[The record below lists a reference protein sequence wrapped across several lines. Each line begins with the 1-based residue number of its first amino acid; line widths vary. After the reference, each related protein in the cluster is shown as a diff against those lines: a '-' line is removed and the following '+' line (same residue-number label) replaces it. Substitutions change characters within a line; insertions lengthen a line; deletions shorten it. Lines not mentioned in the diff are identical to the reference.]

1 MCGRFVLE
9 SSAEAIAEYLDSEI
23 PPVFASRY
31 NIAPTTPVLA
41 RTSGSL
47 TFLRWGLVPAWAK
60 DIKLGNRMFNAR
72 AETVTEKPSFKNAF
86 KRRRCLIPASGFYEW
101 HRQDGQKQPYFC
113 HINKSLFNFAGIWER
128 WQDAEGNE
136 LQSCAILTTEAVGEM
151 QTVHHRMPVVIRDNN
166 KKDWLNHQSESTA
179 LAMDCIADLNHDFE
193 VYRVDSLVN
202 STRND
207 SSNLILPVQTSLF

>member
-9 SSAEAIAEYLDSEI
+9 SSAKAIAEYLDTEI
-23 PPVFASRY
+23 QEVFASRY

-41 RTSGSL
+41 KTSAGL

-101 HRQDGQKQPYFC
+101 HAENAVKQPYFC
-113 HINKSLFNFAGIWER
+113 HINQSLFSFAGIWEQ
-128 WQDAEGNE
+128 WQDAAGNH
-136 LQSCAILTTEAVGEM
+136 LQSCAILTTASVGEI
-151 QTVHHRMPVVIRDNN
+151 QKIHHRMPVVIAENN
-166 KKDWLNHQSESTA
+166 TADWLNHATESTA
-179 LAMDCIADLNHDFE
+179 VAMDCIAELNHDFE
-193 VYRVDSLVN
+193 IYPVRSLVN
-202 STRND
+202 SSSND
-207 SSNLILPVQTSLF
+207 SKNLLMPL